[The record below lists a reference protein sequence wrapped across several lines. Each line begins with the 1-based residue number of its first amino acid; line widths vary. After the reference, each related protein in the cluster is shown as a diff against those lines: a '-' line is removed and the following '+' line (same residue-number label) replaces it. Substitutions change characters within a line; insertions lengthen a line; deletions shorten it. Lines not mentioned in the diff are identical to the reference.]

1 MSKEDIKRRQSEAA
15 TSEEESAEEDSSE
28 EELSDADSSD
38 IFTIG
43 GKTSYAA
50 FMDRLDDVSY
60 HVFCLRRVLTF
71 PKFLIRILI
80 MLRYIFILYS

>member
-1 MSKEDIKRRQSEAA
+1 MKRRQSVSAA
-15 TSEEESAEEDSSE
+15 SEEESAEEDSSE

-50 FMDRLDDVSY
+50 FMDRLDDVSD
-60 HVFCLRRVLTF
+60 HVFYSGDIPF
-71 PKFLIRILI
+71 PIPNHTP
-80 MLRYIFILYS
+80 

>member
-1 MSKEDIKRRQSEAA
+1 MKRRQSVSAA
-15 TSEEESAEEDSSE
+15 SEEESAEEDSSE

-60 HVFCLRRVLTF
+60 HVFFLPRVIPF
-71 PKFLIRILI
+71 P
-80 MLRYIFILYS
+80 

>member
-15 TSEEESAEEDSSE
+15 ASEEESAEEDSSE

-60 HVFCLRRVLTF
+60 HVFCLLRVLPF
-71 PKFLIRILI
+71 KILGN
-80 MLRYIFILYS
+80 S